1 MSNFLKSILKDSG
14 NEHASLAVDGL
25 ESDVSGFVDTGSY
38 SFNAL
43 LSGTIYGGMPDNK
56 ILGIAG
62 ESATGKTYFALG
74 IARKFLEEKKDG
86 AILYFDTE
94 QAVTSDM
101 INDRGLDPKRVAV
114 FPVATVE
121 QFRHQML
128 QILDSYGKMKEED
141 RKPILVVLDS
151 LGMLSTSKEMN
162 DGLEGKEVRDMTRSQ
177 IIKSVFRTV
186 TLKLGKYNIPLIVTN
201 HTYDVI
207 GAYVPTKEMGGG
219 TGLKYAAS
227 TIVYLSKKK
236 EKVDNEVI
244 GNIIHCKLYK
254 GRLTRENK
262 MIDTLLTFDKGLD
275 KYYGLVPLA
284 IKHGVFKKSS
294 TKIELPDGKSVFES
308 QINKNP
314 EKYYT
319 EEILKAIDAAASKE
333 FKYGM
338 EEVEDDGAEKTAD

>member
-141 RKPILVVLDS
+141 RKPIMVVLDS